1 MTGEEHLWLAAL
13 AATAGVAT
21 LRVAWAQPQR
31 SRAINGLGWIL
42 LALAALS
49 GGHEAGA
56 WGVSIAAL
64 VGMGAAFVLLAV
76 AGFAS
81 PRKEAP
87 ASNRRV
93 GMLPEAGEP
102 LALARRGLTFAI
114 TIGLATASALGIAIA
129 LRAIADLAG
138 ASEADANVVALFAMP
153 LAWALLVYAV
163 LMTARRR
170 TQLLLLGLAAL
181 PALPLAL
188 IGKIA

>member
-1 MTGEEHLWLAAL
+1 MASEGLWLAAL
-13 AATAGVAT
+13 AATGGVAT

-31 SRAINGLGWIL
+31 SRAINGLGWVL
-42 LALAALS
+42 LALAALA
-49 GGHEAGA
+49 GGQEAGA

-114 TIGLATASALGIAIA
+114 TIGLATASALGVAIA
-129 LRAIADLAG
+129 LRAIAALAG

-153 LAWALLVYAV
+153 LAWATLVYAV
-163 LMTARRR
+163 LMTPRRR
-170 TQLLLLGLAAL
+170 TQLLILGLATL

>member
-1 MTGEEHLWLAAL
+1 MASAGLWLAAL
-13 AATAGVAT
+13 AAIGGVAT
-21 LRVAWAQPQR
+21 LRVTWAKPQL
-31 SRAINGLGWIL
+31 SRTINGLGWFL
-42 LALAALS
+42 MAFAALS
-49 GGHEAGA
+49 GALTAGA

-64 VGMGAAFVLLAV
+64 VGMGAAFGLLAV

-87 ASNRRV
+87 TSNRRV

-114 TIGLATASALGIAIA
+114 TIGLATASALGVAIA
-129 LRAIADLAG
+129 LRSLADIAG

-153 LAWALLVYAV
+153 LAWASLVYAV
-163 LMTARRR
+163 LMTPRRR
-170 TQLLLLGLAAL
+170 TQLLVLGLAAL

-188 IGKIA
+188 IWKIA

>member
-1 MTGEEHLWLAAL
+1 MASEGLWLAAL
-13 AATAGVAT
+13 AAIGGVAT

-31 SRAINGLGWIL
+31 SRAINGLGWVL
-42 LALAALS
+42 LALAALA
-49 GGHEAGA
+49 GAHEAGA

-64 VGMGAAFVLLAV
+64 VGMGAAFVLLTV

-102 LALARRGLTFAI
+102 LALARRGLTFAM
-114 TIGLATASALGIAIA
+114 TIGLATASALGVAIA
-129 LRAIADLAG
+129 LRAIAGLSG

-153 LAWALLVYAV
+153 LAWATLVYAV
-163 LMTARRR
+163 LMTPRRR
-170 TQLLLLGLAAL
+170 TQLLILGLAAL

-188 IGKIA
+188 IGKFA